1 MGVILNISAYGRWNE
16 TKTQEMIYE
25 PIVIRPPHPRV
36 DMSRVLVKL
45 YPRASLELR
54 WHTERRNIEWACIV
68 MLNENK
74 FFLNPISYGWGGGEG
89 GGAKMPYPCIF

>member
-1 MGVILNISAYGRWNE
+1 MHGRFQIIKEINTYILILILGVILNISAYGRRNE

-25 PIVIRPPHPRV
+25 TIVIRPPHPRV

-54 WHTERRNIEWACIV
+54 
-68 MLNENK
+68 
-74 FFLNPISYGWGGGEG
+74 
-89 GGAKMPYPCIF
+89 